1 MMTVHEVSRRTG
13 VSVRALHYY
22 DRIGLLPPAGIT
34 EAGYRLYDE
43 ENLRRLQSI
52 LLYRELEF
60 PLAEIKALLDR
71 PDVDRG
77 TALAQQ
83 LCLLEQRR
91 EHLDRLIAFTR
102 KLQMQGGDFMDFQAF
117 DKSKL
122 NAYTQEA
129 KKTWGNTAAWAEFE
143 QKTAQNSPEDT
154 ENAAAGLMG
163 IFTRLGSCRTEDPAA
178 PAVQSLIQELQDF
191 ITANYYTCTRPI
203 LASLGQMYS
212 AGGEMTDNIDRA
224 GGSGTAEF
232 AAKAIEIFTAE

>member
-1 MMTVHEVSRRTG
+1 MMTVHEVSQRTG

-22 DRIGLLPPAGIT
+22 DRIGLLTPAGVT

-60 PLAEIKALLDR
+60 PLSEIKELLDR
-71 PDVDRG
+71 PDVDRA

-102 KLQMQGGDFMDFQAF
+102 KLQTQGGDFMDFQAF

-143 QKTAQNSPEDT
+143 QKTANNTPADT

-163 IFTRLGSCRTEDPAA
+163 IFTRLGTCRDQSPASPAA
-178 PAVQSLIQELQDF
+178 QSLIRELQDF
-191 ITANYYTCTRPI
+191 ITANYYTCTNPI
-203 LASLGQMYS
+203 LASLGQMYA
-212 AGGEMTDNIDRA
+212 AGGEMTDNIDKA
-224 GGSGTAEF
+224 GGKGTAEF
-232 AAKAIEIFTAE
+232 AAKAIEIFTAK